1 MTVVG
6 RQSSVAKHDLHWRR
20 TMYQAE
26 SARTALREGKT
37 ATRPWYRL
45 GSGVLLLGATSL
57 LTDISSEMIVTILP
71 AYLLLGLR
79 LAPFQVGLIDGLYQ
93 SASVLVRFAS
103 GLAVDH
109 FRAPKWI
116 ATAGYALS
124 ALSRIGLLA
133 FGASGFGP
141 LAAMITLDR
150 IGKGIRTSPRDAMI
164 AASVEPAHLGAAFG
178 VHRAMDTV
186 GAMLGPLLAF
196 AILSITRQSF
206 QTVFIVSLCFAV
218 LGVAT
223 LALFVPGDLGGGA
236 AAKRLS
242 LRSVLAELRNP
253 RYRSALIGASLLAAF
268 TLSEGLIFLNLQ
280 RKLELSPAVIPLLF
294 VGSALVNIALSV
306 PIGVLS
312 DRVGRAR
319 VFAAGHIGLAAVYLL
334 LLAPRVLPDAPVAVW
349 LEAGLIMALLG
360 AYYAAS
366 DGVISAQVS
375 ALVDQGARGT
385 AIALLATG
393 LGVGHLI
400 ASTTFGALW
409 SGLGSRAALGLF
421 ALGIVCVTAAFVFI
435 NTRKEMRDVSSQERT
450 NE

>member
-1 MTVVG
+1 
-6 RQSSVAKHDLHWRR
+6 
-20 TMYQAE
+20 MYQAE
-26 SARTALREGKT
+26 SARAALREGKT
-37 ATRPWYRL
+37 AKRPWYRL
-45 GSGVLLLGATSL
+45 GSSVLLLGATSL
-57 LTDISSEMIVTILP
+57 LTDISSEMIITILP

-103 GLAVDH
+103 GLAVDR
-109 FRAPKWI
+109 FRTPKWI
-116 ATAGYALS
+116 ATAGYALG
-124 ALSRIGLLA
+124 AFSRIGLLA
-133 FGASGFGP
+133 FGAIGFGP
-141 LAAMITLDR
+141 VAAMVTLDR

-196 AILSITRQSF
+196 AILSITRQSY

-236 AAKRLS
+236 AAKKLS
-242 LRSVLAELRNP
+242 LRAVLTELRNP
-253 RYRSALIGASLLAAF
+253 RYRTALAGASLLAIF

-280 RKLELSPAVIPLLF
+280 RKLDLPPAVIPLLF

-306 PIGVLS
+306 PLGVLS

-319 VFAAGHIGLAAVYLL
+319 VFAVGHIGLAATYLL
-334 LLAPRVLPDAPVAVW
+334 LLAPRVLPDAPASVW
-349 LEAGLIMALLG
+349 LEAGLVIALLG
-360 AYYAAS
+360 AFYAAS

-375 ALVDQGARGT
+375 ALVDPGARGT

-393 LGVGHLI
+393 LGFGHLI
-400 ASTTFGALW
+400 ASAAFGALW
-409 SGLGSRAALGLF
+409 SWLGPQAALGLF
-421 ALGIVCVTAAFVFI
+421 ALGIVCVTGAFVWI
-435 NTRKEMRDVSSQERT
+435 SARGDGQERST
-450 NE
+450 L